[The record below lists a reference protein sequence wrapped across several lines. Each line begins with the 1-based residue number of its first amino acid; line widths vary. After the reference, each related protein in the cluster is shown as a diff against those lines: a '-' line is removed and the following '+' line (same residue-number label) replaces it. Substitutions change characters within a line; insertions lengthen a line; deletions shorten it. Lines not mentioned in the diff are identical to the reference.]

1 MRLGGRR
8 TGWPGSHGAG
18 SWERG
23 SGSRE
28 KCCGAGGFLCSP
40 PARAESRAVM
50 RDGTP
55 GYCVEEEGTSG
66 RLGQSFHSMERRGSP
81 VHRY

>member
-55 GYCVEEEGTSG
+55 GYL
-66 RLGQSFHSMERRGSP
+66 RQ
-81 VHRY
+81 HRKTTEKITT